1 MALTFNVFCKSDN
14 YFSTSFLHTPQTYF
28 TFAKQIF
35 HIKDISLVP
44 TEQIS
49 LKKARNK
56 RAFFCERATKRCI
69 SGGKN
74 DQKYGI
80 YPFDKLEYV

>member
-14 YFSTSFLHTPQTYF
+14 CFSTSFLHTPQAYF

-49 LKKARNK
+49 LKKA
-56 RAFFCERATKRCI
+56 FTIMC
-69 SGGKN
+69 KN
-74 DQKYGI
+74 TAYSF
-80 YPFDKLEYV
+80 YNV